1 MDIEPFL
8 LRHSDARRMLGYG
21 NSKYWELVKAGEIEV
36 VGKGAMSRAIYDS
49 IKRYVAKLIEEARRE
64 KAA

>member
-8 LRHSDARRMLGYG
+8 LRHGDARRMLGYG

-36 VGKGAMSRAIYDS
+36 VGRGAMSRAIYDS